1 MADTGKI
8 TYSVSMTPIT
18 NIDVVTNQSAAHDVV
33 NSDIGKALGGGAD
46 VACSAGHTTEGS
58 YTTGGTLAYLNAPA
72 TGSRLALFTAN
83 TVYDFVFIKH
93 VGFQFTSGTVLGAV
107 STQNLVL
114 EQETSSGNFDIICAI
129 PPGGAIVL
137 PNVPAM
143 GSACTFQVA
152 SSGDASIA
160 VEAVAIT

>member
-1 MADTGKI
+1 MAGKI
-8 TYSVSMTPIT
+8 AYSVSMTPIT
-18 NIDVVTNQSAAHDVV
+18 TIAAVSNQSAEHDII
-33 NSDIGKALGGGAD
+33 NTDIGKALGGGAD
-46 VACSAGHTTEGS
+46 VACSIGHTTEGS

-93 VGFQFTSGTVLGAV
+93 TGFIFSTTTVLGAT

-114 EQETSSGNFDIICAI
+114 EQETSSGAYDIICAI
-129 PPGGAIVL
+129 PPGGAVVL

-143 GSACTFQVA
+143 GTDCTFQVA
-152 SSGDASIA
+152 SSGAATIA

>member
-8 TYSVSMTPIT
+8 TYAVSMTPVT
-18 NIDVVTNQSAAHDVV
+18 NIDTVSNQSAAHDVI

-46 VACSAGHTTEGS
+46 VACSAGHITEGS
-58 YTTGGTLAYLNAPA
+58 YTTNGTLTYLNAPA
-72 TGSRLALFTAN
+72 TGGRLALFTAN

-93 VGFQFTSGTVLGAV
+93 TGFIFSTTTVLGAV

-114 EQETSSGNFDIICAI
+114 EQETSDGNYDIICAI
-129 PPGGAIVL
+129 PPGGAVVL

-152 SSGDASIA
+152 SSGAATIA

>member
-18 NIDVVTNQSAAHDVV
+18 NIDVVSNQSAAHDVV

-58 YTTGGTLAYLNAPA
+58 YTTGGTLTYLNAPA
-72 TGSRLALFTAN
+72 TSGRLALFTAN

-93 VGFQFTSGTVLGAV
+93 TGFQFTSGTVLGAV

-114 EQETSSGNFDIICAI
+114 EQETSSSNFDIICAI

-143 GSACTFQVA
+143 GSGCTFQVA